1 MKDYTAKIPQIA
13 SQVQARGLQ
22 AMIRSL
28 YPDFFSNSNCDFF
41 KKIFCQNVQEK
52 MLES

>member
-22 AMIRSL
+22 AMTRSL

-41 KKIFCQNVQEK
+41 KKNFVK
-52 MLES
+52 MSKRKC